1 MPWLFQKVGLHR
13 FQTKRRLKQYVDE
26 TSRRSLRDLDSHHVP
41 TVWKLLVIGLAY
53 FVVMFFGHLPDHL
66 ILFPTRAP
74 IDPGAAVRRTIPFE
88 NGDLEIWTA
97 QSQSARQNGRADVFI
112 LRFYGNAD
120 RADRWPAMEAE
131 MWKDRAVEIWGM
143 NYPGFGGSAGPARLA
158 RIGPAAVAAFDE
170 LRRQAANKSAVESA
184 VPSGPMPSSV
194 LRTAHTTA
202 PIVLFGT
209 SIGATA
215 ALHLAASRPTEIAGL
230 ILQNPPPLREMI
242 LRQFGWWNLWLLAG
256 PVTLQIPRDLD
267 CIANAKASRTPAI
280 FLLAEK
286 DEIVAPRFHR
296 LVVQAYAGEKRIIE
310 LRGAHHN
317 DPVDGTALADL
328 NDALTWVLTKAS
340 SPQPP

>member
-1 MPWLFQKVGLHR
+1 MTARILPPAW
-13 FQTKRRLKQYVDE
+13 RL
-26 TSRRSLRDLDSHHVP
+26 
-41 TVWKLLVIGLAY
+41 LLLGLAY
-53 FVVMFFGHLPDHL
+53 FVVMIFGHLPDHL
-66 ILFPTRAP
+66 ILFPTRSP
-74 IDPGAAVRRTIPFE
+74 IDAGAAARRTIPFE
-88 NGDLEIWTA
+88 NGDLEIWTE
-97 QSQSARQNGRADVFI
+97 QSQSARQQGRADVFI

-131 MWKDRAVEIWGM
+131 MWNDRAVEIWGM

-158 RIGPAAVAAFDE
+158 RIGPAADAAFDE
-170 LRRQAANKSAVESA
+170 LRHHAASKSAVESA
-184 VPSGPMPSSV
+184 VPSRPSLGSV
-194 LRTAHTTA
+194 LRTADTTA

-256 PVTLQIPRDLD
+256 PIALQIPRDLD
-267 CIANAKASRTPAI
+267 GIANARASRTPAI

-286 DEIVAPRFHR
+286 DEIVATRFHR

-328 NDALTWVLTKAS
+328 NDALAWVLTKAG
-340 SPQPP
+340 SPQAP